1 MLSSSTSL
9 LLLLAST
16 TVDINSVEAFSAING
31 NSNEAFQRAL
41 LAERLNGGTTTRVN
55 GNTVA
60 NNGASTH
67 NIAPSHEEVATV
79 GTVSPDD
86 PYSFVVP
93 VLGDLRKF
101 DFVWLYVGI

>member
-16 TVDINSVEAFSAING
+16 IVDINSVEAFSANNG

-41 LAERLNGGTTTRVN
+41 LAERLNEGTARVN

-60 NNGASTH
+60 T
-67 NIAPSHEEVATV
+67 TV

-101 DFVWLYVGI
+101 DFVWLCWCI

>member
-9 LLLLAST
+9 LLLLASI

-41 LAERLNGGTTTRVN
+41 LAERLNGGTARVN

-60 NNGASTH
+60 
-67 NIAPSHEEVATV
+67 ATV

-101 DFVWLYVGI
+101 DCVSGYVRYLNLL